1 MTKYMRSYIRQTLT
15 GLLLLSSMI
24 LQTGCSSWKSP
35 LEQAGHQP
43 EIFPDYKDI
52 TAPCNI
58 APLNFMVDGAD
69 RIQAVVYIDGEEV
82 HKTVGKYGVISFPQK
97 KWNTILEQFPKN
109 LFRNIAAYQ
118 YPSGKD
124 LPRLYEEALV
134 LISMTEPQVLAGF
147 TISEDTQ
154 RRFYDYVSLMN
165 AGKGNQAL
173 RKHADTYWAYSY

>member
-1 MTKYMRSYIRQTLT
+1 MTKYMRSYIRQAFT
-15 GLLLLSSMI
+15 GLLILSSLFFLI
-24 LQTGCSSWKSP
+24 GCASWKSP
-35 LEQAGHQP
+35 LLQADHQP
-43 EIFPDYKDI
+43 EIFPDYKDV
-52 TAPCNI
+52 TVPSNI
-58 APLNFMVDGAD
+58 APLNFMVDGVD
-69 RIQAVVYIDGEEV
+69 RIQTVIYVAGEEV
-82 HKTVGKYGVISFPQK
+82 LKTVGKDGVISFTQK